1 MEETKMTLEQKLNLL
16 QGRINLLENRGPHNN
31 AIVKKLIRK
40 KRQLEK
46 QMAGK

>member
-1 MEETKMTLEQKLNLL
+1 MATLEQKISMLD
-16 QGRINLLENRGPHNN
+16 GRIQMLSNRGSHNN